1 MSGTVSITS
10 LLGGLC
16 ARTQRADAGRAC
28 HTHSSLAFDVQDLP
42 EERTAPLCTRQLP
55 HQPHVASSV
64 SPPTAPLIFLLSSH
78 NCLAALHPNSFSRG
92 LSAGVSSPQGQE
104 PGLSDL
110 GVSMLARFTGALHS
124 QGECATLQSTPLSF
138 SVTS

>member
-1 MSGTVSITS
+1 MSGTASSTS

-16 ARTQRADAGRAC
+16 ARTQRADVGRAC
-28 HTHSSLAFDVQDLP
+28 HTHSSLTLDVQDLP
-42 EERTAPLCTRQLP
+42 EDHATPLGTRQLP
-55 HQPHVASSV
+55 HQPNVTVTFSV

-78 NCLAALHPNSFSRG
+78 NCLVALHPNSSSRG
-92 LSAGVSSPQGQE
+92 HSAGVSSPQGQE

-124 QGECATLQSTPLSF
+124 QGERATL
-138 SVTS
+138 